1 MECPKCKDRALRR
14 MKRQGF
20 LRESVYP
27 LFGYYPWQRRS
38 CKAEILLK
46 SRGQRKKRLSPQHS
60 AGD

>member
-1 MECPKCKDRALRR
+1 